1 MDQMNLSMNNIP
13 NTQMPQI
20 PMSQPREEMSTTEI
34 AGARELRRR
43 ELEKA
48 FGSYNFVVVRKELF
62 AHLRDPAVVIR
73 NGNITFN
80 TACINGL
87 EDVFYVQ
94 LLLCEDEKKFAV
106 KGCQENDKDALRWCI
121 AKPDKRKSRKM
132 TCPDFTANLYN
143 MMGWDKGCRYKLLG
157 YRIEFDGETY
167 YVFDL
172 IVPEIFHEKPK
183 KGEKATEPVDTKK
196 GYYSDDIAGT
206 FGVPVEEHKKQTQV
220 TAEKGYI
227 NVAMLTGDKKPVEIE
242 ERQLP
247 LEESTDPIIP
257 ESGQNLMPQPMGEVY
272 PDDDTVSSSDTA
284 NNPEQSDKLMN
295 PEVEDGIHSMG
306 SQ

>member
-1 MDQMNLSMNNIP
+1 MDQMNNIQ
-13 NTQMPQI
+13 NTQIPQI
-20 PMSQPREEMSTTEI
+20 PMSQPSEEMSAAEI
-34 AGARELRRR
+34 ASARELRRR

-87 EDVFYVQ
+87 EDVVYVQ

-106 KGCQENDKDALRWCI
+106 KGCQENDKDALRWCV

-143 MMGWDKGCRYKLLG
+143 LMGWDKVCRYKVLG
-157 YRIEFDGETY
+157 YRIVFDGETY

-183 KGEKATEPVDTKK
+183 KGEKVTEPVHTRK
-196 GYYSDDIAGT
+196 GYFSEDIAGT

-220 TAEKGYI
+220 TVEKGYI

-247 LEESTDPIIP
+247 LEESISEPIIL
-257 ESGQNLMPQPMGEVY
+257 ESGQIITPQPTGEVCL
-272 PDDDTVSSSDTA
+272 DEDTVSSSDTA
-284 NNPEQSDKLMN
+284 NNPEQLDKQMN
-295 PEVEDGIHSMG
+295 PEVENGIHSMG